1 MAATAGLYEVT
12 KQAYLANR
20 INQVEKFATK
30 VQAAGISVL
39 SPPGGH
45 AIYLDMDD
53 FFLGCGRSPGDF
65 ASVGFTLELLK
76 DYGIRAAEAGPF
88 GWAWDLKAGEERAR
102 IPNLVRFAV
111 PRHVMSDDH
120 IDYTVAAIRELH
132 GRRHSIPN
140 VVITRGRTMRLRH
153 FSCGM
158 KPVRVDQT
166 ITGTYAEAAR
176 GQLALLSS
184 SLQLDATTGQRLLS
198 AFESAANGWGQALIT
213 GKPGYNGWISNVSN
227 DNAPYEYSVAIS
239 QRTGNPE
246 LRFLIEAQPNKN
258 NWTCLRN
265 EALSLTES
273 IAAEYGRTVSLDR
286 FNMVRDL
293 FLPERP
299 ENSKA
304 IMAMWHSCALAPSFE
319 PAWKVYLDP
328 GAASGGSSEAG
339 SATTREALSRLGL
352 GESWAQLEKQMSPDD
367 YVVYFSLD
375 LCDSPTA
382 RVKVYVAHP
391 NATAAEVARKHDAL
405 CASSSDSY
413 EIQRFIRGM
422 SGGTPGPFTGKPL
435 LSCFAFTVGAP
446 GCSAVG
452 TVHFPIDAY
461 VAEDAE
467 ARRRIER
474 YYHESTDIS
483 PLCKDRYT
491 SALKVVQRR
500 PLQQEP
506 GIHAWVSL
514 KLKSRGDYTNTFYM
528 SPEIFEKK

>member
-20 INQVEKFATK
+20 ITQVQKFATK

-53 FFLGCGRSPGDF
+53 FFIGCGRSPGDF

-88 GWAWDLKAGEERAR
+88 GWAWDLKAEEERVK

-111 PRHVMSDDH
+111 PRHVMSEDH
-120 IDYTVAAIRELH
+120 IDYTVAAVRELH
-132 GRRHSIPN
+132 SRRHSIPN

-166 ITGTYAEAAR
+166 IDGTYAEAAR

-184 SLQLDATTGQRLLS
+184 SLRLDATARQKLLN
-198 AFESAANGWGQALIT
+198 AFESAAKGWGQAPIPS
-213 GKPGYNGWISNVSN
+213 KPGYNGWISNVSN

-239 QRTGNPE
+239 QRTGNSE
-246 LRFLIEAQPNKN
+246 LRFLIEAQPSKN

-273 IAAEYGRTVSLDR
+273 IAAEYGNTVSLDR

-293 FLPERP
+293 FLPESP
-299 ENSKA
+299 KSAKA
-304 IMAMWHSCALAPSFE
+304 SMAMWHSCALVSCSE

-328 GAASGGSSEAG
+328 SAASGGSSAAR

-352 GESWAQLEKQMSPDD
+352 KESWAQLEKQMSPDD

-375 LCDSPTA
+375 LCDSPEA
-382 RVKVYVAHP
+382 RVKVYVAHT

-405 CASSSDSY
+405 CGPTSDSY
-413 EIQRFIRGM
+413 EIQCFIRRM
-422 SGGTPGPFTGKPL
+422 SGGPPGPFTGKPL

-452 TVHFPIDAY
+452 TVHFSIDAY
-461 VAEDAE
+461 VADDAE

-474 YYHESTDIS
+474 YYHESADIS
-483 PLCKDRYT
+483 PLCKERYM
-491 SALKVVQRR
+491 SALKAVQRR
-500 PLQQEP
+500 PLQQKP

-514 KLKSRGDYTNTFYM
+514 KLKSPGDYTNTFYL
-528 SPEIFEKK
+528 SPEIFAKK